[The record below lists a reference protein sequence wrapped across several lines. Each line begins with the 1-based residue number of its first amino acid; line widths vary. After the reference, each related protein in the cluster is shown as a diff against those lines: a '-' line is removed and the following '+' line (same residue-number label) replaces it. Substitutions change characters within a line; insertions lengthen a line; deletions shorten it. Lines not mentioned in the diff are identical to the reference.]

1 LRGSSSGVL
10 VNCVRKGERG
20 TLASLWWTKV
30 LARGWCTRTGTTGL
44 LNAQGSTLN
53 DLTLKS
59 LLGSVGLLSSDHLYE
74 TEATG
79 LFGVR
84 IKHDLAFLDVTILL
98 EETSDFLLVEARVDA
113 SDKEVGA
120 WVDRAIILSR
130 RTTTTSAVGG
140 T

>member
-1 LRGSSSGVL
+1 
-10 VNCVRKGERG
+10 
-20 TLASLWWTKV
+20 
-30 LARGWCTRTGTTGL
+30 
-44 LNAQGSTLN
+44 
-53 DLTLKS
+53 
-59 LLGSVGLLSSDHLYE
+59 
-74 TEATG
+74 
-79 LFGVR
+79 VR